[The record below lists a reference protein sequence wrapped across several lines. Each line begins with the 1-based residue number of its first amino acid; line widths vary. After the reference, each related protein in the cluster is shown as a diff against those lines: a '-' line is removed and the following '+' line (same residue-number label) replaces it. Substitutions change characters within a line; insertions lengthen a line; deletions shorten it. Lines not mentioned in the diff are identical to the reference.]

1 MSSRMRYLEGW
12 DVAPATDVFIC
23 RALRALRQR
32 LRTSSGTVQSEILS
46 DMFFLCSA
54 ETYRYNP
61 TAATTHLLAIAQLVE
76 GVGGLHRIQD
86 HMLLETLVHGDI
98 LISVEQLAPPALP
111 LTWDPGP
118 FSPARWRRI
127 RASTSLSSMGEAVSI
142 SRDEHAPSEDM
153 AAIVNDVI
161 QCIQVAQHTWPQLEP
176 HKDDL
181 QWIFLRYLSILHRLL
196 KLQSTSWRAEVVRIA
211 LIMLF
216 LMVMTDLGKRRSG
229 KLLAP
234 RLRLA
239 IAAARFEDRS
249 SWGGERTGLLVWAL
263 TIGWLAAS
271 GTGEEQWFLAQLVA
285 AMDELQLGTEDVFR
299 RLLRSYFFVE
309 STQSAR
315 ISVLAEEL
323 RALGALGGGDSTAFN
338 LGENGEEEGEVW
350 GR

>member
-1 MSSRMRYLEGW
+1 
-12 DVAPATDVFIC
+12 
-23 RALRALRQR
+23 
-32 LRTSSGTVQSEILS
+32 
-46 DMFFLCSA
+46 
-54 ETYRYNP
+54 
-61 TAATTHLLAIAQLVE
+61 
-76 GVGGLHRIQD
+76 
-86 HMLLETLVHGDI
+86 MLLETLVHGDI

-111 LTWDPGP
+111 LTRDPGP
-118 FSPARWRRI
+118 FPPARWRRI